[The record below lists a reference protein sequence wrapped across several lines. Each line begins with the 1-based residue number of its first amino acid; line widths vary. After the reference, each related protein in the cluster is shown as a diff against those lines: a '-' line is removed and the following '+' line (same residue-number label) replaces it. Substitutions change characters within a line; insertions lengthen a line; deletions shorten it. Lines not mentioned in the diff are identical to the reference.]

1 MGVEAGQV
9 PVTFPEK
16 FRRKS
21 TYFWFDNQN
30 WKDVILVSLEILTT

>member
-9 PVTFPEK
+9 PAVTFPEN
-16 FRRKS
+16 RKS